1 METTRSDRPAEAS
14 WATGET
20 TAAARFVPLARL
32 APAVAPAQLPD
43 LDEIRAAARR
53 IAGQVVETPCLESR
67 TLGDMLGCRVW
78 LKFENLQYTASFK
91 ERGALNHL
99 LLLPPDRAAA
109 GVVAMSAGN
118 HAQGVA
124 YHARRLGIPVTI
136 VMPLATPFV
145 KIDNTE
151 KLGAEVILAGASVEE
166 AAQEAQALCARLGRS
181 FVHPYDDPAVIA
193 GQGTIALEML
203 EAVPDLEVLVV
214 PVGGGGLVSGIALA
228 AKALRPG
235 IQVVGVQATSHPGVL
250 ARLGAAPSIPG
261 GPTIAD
267 GIAVKA
273 PGSLTLAAIVSRVDA
288 IALVDEPAIE
298 RAVVLLLEIEKT
310 VAEGAGAVGIAAL
323 EGLRE
328 HFAGRRVGVVLSGGN
343 IDGRLLSGVILRGL
357 VRSERMVRLRIAL
370 PDSPGGLAKATAL
383 VAEARGNIV
392 DVVHQRAFSRRSVRQ
407 ADVDFTIETRNGAHA
422 REIERR
428 LAEAGLPVERLPPG
442 HP

>member
-1 METTRSDRPAEAS
+1 
-14 WATGET
+14 
-20 TAAARFVPLARL
+20 
-32 APAVAPAQLPD
+32 VAPAQLPD

-67 TLGDMLGCRVW
+67 TLGDILGCRVW

-99 LLLPPDRAAA
+99 LLLPPERAAA
-109 GVVAMSAGN
+109 GVVAASAGN

-166 AAQEAQALCARLGRS
+166 ATEEARALCAGTGRT
-181 FVHPYDDPAVIA
+181 FIHPYDDPAVIA

-214 PVGGGGLVSGIALA
+214 PIGGGGLVSGIALA

-250 ARLGAAPSIPG
+250 ARLGAVPSIPG

-273 PGSLTLAAIVSRVDA
+273 PGSLTLPVIASRVDA
-288 IALVDEPAIE
+288 LVLVDEPGIE

-357 VRSERMVRLRIAL
+357 VRSERMVRLRVAL

-422 REIERR
+422 REIEGR
-428 LAEAGLPVERLPPG
+428 LAEAGLPVERLPPD